1 MSVASTTIANARPWQ
16 VGRLTRLSIHPN
28 ASGMQFDQMSRTYIP
43 AHYIHTMV
51 AEFNDEPIFT
61 LETNFS
67 LSQDPVLGFNF
78 EPSEKGT
85 LKIYAID
92 SEKER
97 FQKTRDVTNTVVK
110 N

>member
-1 MSVASTTIANARPWQ
+1 
-16 VGRLTRLSIHPN
+16 
-28 ASGMQFDQMSRTYIP
+28 MSRTYIP
-43 AHYIHTMV
+43 AHYIHTMA
-51 AEFNDEPIFT
+51 AEFNDQPIFK
-61 LETNFS
+61 LDTNFS

-92 SEKER
+92 SKKER
-97 FQKTRDVTNTVVK
+97 FQKTWDVSNAVVK